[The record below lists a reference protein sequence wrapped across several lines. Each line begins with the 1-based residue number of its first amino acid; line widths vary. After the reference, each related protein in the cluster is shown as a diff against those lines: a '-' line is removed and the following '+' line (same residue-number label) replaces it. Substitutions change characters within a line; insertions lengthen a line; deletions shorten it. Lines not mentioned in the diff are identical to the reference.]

1 MNLVVK
7 GNALKKRSE
16 EAFVD
21 EKKLKET
28 VVLLKVKSQKMQW
41 FCFFCIYRLGKNWI
55 IDCDNLDSYN

>member
-7 GNALKKRSE
+7 GNALKRRSE

-28 VVLLKVKSQKMQW
+28 VVLLKVKSQKMQ
-41 FCFFCIYRLGKNWI
+41 
-55 IDCDNLDSYN
+55 